1 MNKPDF
7 QKGVRVILS
16 GTTNWAQLTPTSGP
30 NKMSGKFQTDLLLDD
45 ASVKELDSLGI
56 TKHVVIKNQ
65 EGQPKYDVPAVR
77 LKANNPP
84 TMFDTSKQ
92 TFDDYINNGSTI
104 RAACLIKA
112 WEKAGKKGLSVYINQ
127 GVVLSVSERG
137 DSPATDALFEGVQ
150 TTPATSSSNEI
161 ANDDLPF

>member
-16 GTTNWAQLTPTSGP
+16 GTTNWAQLTPKSGP
-30 NKMSGKFQTDLLLDD
+30 NKMSGKFQCDLLLDD

-56 TKHVVIKNQ
+56 TKHIVIKNA
-65 EGQPKYDVPAVR
+65 EGAPKYDVPAVR

-92 TFDDYINNGSTI
+92 TFDDYINNGSTL
-104 RAACLIKA
+104 RCACLIKA
-112 WEKAGKKGLSVYINQ
+112 WEMAGKKGLSAYINQ
-127 GVVLSVSERG
+127 GVVLSLSERG
-137 DSPATDALFEGVQ
+137 ESPATDALFEGVVVQ
-150 TTPATSSSNEI
+150 PAPT
-161 ANDDLPF
+161 ANTIESDDLPF